1 MYASWYSM
9 GSGSLSYLRLLLSI
23 FGGVGATVQKAMM
36 HEDVSTW
43 FPPLVGHSLEIVIV
57 LMNLYHDMR
66 NSGAGVG
73 KNGDTAVRG
82 EDVESGEA
90 VPLTAATRAAET
102 EVMNRA
108 LERGER
114 REGGG
119 AERGGED
126 GNEGA
131 RGDGEKRNR
140 SRIDD
145 DDDDGDES
153 WLDELEDKGVVDGCG
168 YCCEQ
173 MCTNPK
179 FLRGLIKYM

>member
-1 MYASWYSM
+1 
-9 GSGSLSYLRLLLSI
+9 
-23 FGGVGATVQKAMM
+23 
-36 HEDVSTW
+36 
-43 FPPLVGHSLEIVIV
+43 
-57 LMNLYHDMR
+57 
-66 NSGAGVG
+66 
-73 KNGDTAVRG
+73 
-82 EDVESGEA
+82 
-90 VPLTAATRAAET
+90 
-102 EVMNRA
+102 MNRA

-119 AERGGED
+119 ARGEEDDDEGGGE
-126 GNEGA
+126 
-131 RGDGEKRNR
+131 EKKRAR
-140 SRIDD
+140 SRSD